1 MRPGRRDWRLH
12 HAPDIETIDALVR
25 ALGVSRLTARVLEAR
40 GLVEPREAQRFLS
53 PRLDELPPPT
63 TLAGLEPA
71 VARLAHAVQGSER
84 VAVFGDYDAD
94 GVTATAVAVEVLTSL
109 GLDVK
114 PWLANRFEWGY
125 GMSPAVIDE
134 IVDEGRTLAL
144 VVDCGTSDVE
154 AHRRAHER
162 GLDVIVV
169 DHHPPTDDLPQVV
182 AIINPHREGCGFL
195 DKGLASVGLVF
206 YLMAALRTR
215 LEADLDL
222 RALLDL
228 VAIGTIAD
236 VAPMTRAN
244 RTLVRRGLERLGRR
258 ARPGIGALLASAK
271 ISRQPTAE
279 AVAFKLGP
287 RINAA
292 GRLGNPTLALDLL
305 LAREAKAAAAAAAAL
320 TRLSHER
327 RLIQEQIVAAAEP
340 EAMRQAAAGVSAIVV
355 AGEGWHQG
363 VIGIVAARFCDDF
376 GVPAGVIGLEGGV
389 GHGSFRA
396 PPGYDLHRAL
406 AACGAHLERF
416 GGHAAAAGLMLRA
429 SELERFTAAVRRAIE
444 AQSSTPGA
452 EPAPLAIDAEIEPA
466 DLTLAEV
473 EELERLGPF
482 GPGNPEPVLAFRDA
496 RVVASSSRTGGHI
509 GLRLDCGGTQVEAF
523 GPTMSTGWPA
533 GAVRLDVAF
542 HLHRNSYR
550 GIEYVELRLVD
561 VLPAD
566 GHA

>member
-1 MRPGRRDWRLH
+1 VKPGRRAWHFLELPRNNDLERL
-12 HAPDIETIDALVR
+12 TG
-25 ALGVSRLTARVLEAR
+25 ALGVSRLTARVLAVR
-40 GLVEPREAQRFLS
+40 GLADPDEAQRFLE
-53 PRLDELPPPT
+53 PRLDELPIPT
-63 TLAGLEPA
+63 DLAGLEPA
-71 VARLAHAVQGSER
+71 LSRLARAVRSSER

-94 GVTATAVAVEVLTSL
+94 GVTAAAVAVEVLASL

-125 GMSPAVIDE
+125 GMPPAVIDQ

-144 VVDCGTSDVE
+144 VVDCGTSDVD
-154 AHRRAHER
+154 ALQRARER

-169 DHHPPTDDLPQVV
+169 DHHPPTADLPLVV
-182 AIINPHREGCGFL
+182 ALINPHREGCGFL

-222 RALLDL
+222 RAVLDL

-244 RTLVRRGLERLGRR
+244 RTLVRKGLERLGRR
-258 ARPGIGALLASAK
+258 ARPGIDALLASAR
-271 ISRQPTAE
+271 ITSQPTAE

-305 LAREAKAAAAAAAAL
+305 LARDAKAAGAAAAAL
-320 TRLSHER
+320 GRLSRER
-327 RLIQEQIVAAAEP
+327 RLIQEQILAAAEP
-340 EAMRQAAAGVSAIVV
+340 EALRQAAAGVSAILV

-363 VIGIVAARFCDDF
+363 VIGVVAARFCDDF
-376 GVPAGVIGLEGGV
+376 GMPAGVVGVVDGV
-389 GHGSFRA
+389 GHGSLRA

-406 AACGAHLERF
+406 AACEAHLTRS
-416 GGHAAAAGLMLRA
+416 GGHAAAAGFMVKA
-429 SELERFTAAVRRAIE
+429 SELEPFAASFRRAIE
-444 AQSSTPGA
+444 AQRSDPGA
-452 EPAPLAIDAEIEPA
+452 EPAPLSIDALLEPA
-466 DLTLAEV
+466 DLTLTAV
-473 EELERLGPF
+473 VELERLGPF
-482 GPGNPEPVLAFRDA
+482 GPGNLEPVLAFRGA
-496 RVVASSSRTGGHI
+496 RVVSSSSRKGGHL

-523 GPTMSTGWPA
+523 GPAMSTDWPA
-533 GAVRLDVAF
+533 DAASLDVAF

-561 VLPAD
+561 LRPAGD
-566 GHA
+566 H